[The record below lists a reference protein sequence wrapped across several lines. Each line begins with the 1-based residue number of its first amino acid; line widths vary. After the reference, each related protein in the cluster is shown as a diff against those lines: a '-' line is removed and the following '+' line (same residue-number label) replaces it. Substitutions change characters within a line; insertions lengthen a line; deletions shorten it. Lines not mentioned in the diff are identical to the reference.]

1 MFNKSFGTPFGGGT
15 GGFGNSSTFGQQNT
29 GFGTT
34 GGFGTSAFGTT
45 TNTGGLFGST
55 QNKPGGLFGSSTFS
69 QPATSSTSTGFGFGA
84 ASGTT
89 TSLFG
94 NTGTGTS
101 GGLFSQQN
109 NAFGANKPTSFG
121 SFGTSTSTGGLFGAT
136 NTTANPFG
144 GTNSLFG
151 GAGFSATQ
159 QPGTTVKFNPPTG
172 SDTMVKAGV
181 TTSINT
187 KHQCITAMKEYE
199 NKSLEELRLEDYQ
212 AGRKGPT
219 NQMAAGTGGLFGPAT
234 ATSSAAT
241 GLFGSTA
248 PNTSFS
254 FGQNKSTFGA
264 AAPTTGF
271 GAATGG
277 LFGAQT
283 QPQAGSLFKPFG
295 QTTTTQNTG
304 FSFGNTNTM
313 GQANTSS
320 MGLFGNTAAPQTVG
334 LFGAAQTST
343 ATGFGTTTGLFGQ
356 TNTGFG
362 NVGTQQSLF
371 GNKTAGFGTTTTSA
385 PSFGTGTGL
394 FGNKPA
400 LTLGTGT
407 NTSTFGFGANPAAG
421 SLFGNKPATGG
432 LGTGLG
438 TSFGAAVGT
447 GQPSLFGNNQN
458 KLGTTL
464 GTMGTFGAT
473 GFSSGASTLGFGA
486 PQQPVALADPSA
498 AAAQQAMLQQQLSVL
513 AYSPYGDSPLFRNP
527 LSDPKKKEERL
538 KPTNPTAQK
547 ALTTPTHYKLTP
559 RPATRV
565 RPKALTSS
573 GSSKSQLF
581 DGLDDDEPS
590 LTSGAFIPRKS
601 IKKLVLKNLNNSQY
615 SSQTEPDDLAS
626 PSEYPQNGH
635 SLGGEEEE
643 LRELAGPSGRTDDDP
658 EVTQFYVNPIAKPI
672 PQGRNHSSL
681 QDTISDLN
689 MHKASRNGLELSS
702 DDVSTSLGEESL
714 QEEREDEPQEV
725 QQSPHPAGIVLNRVG
740 YYTIPSMDDLAEMVD
755 ENGDCVVENF
765 TVGRKGYGSIFF
777 PGEVNVAGLNLD
789 DTVHFR
795 RKEVIVYPDDKNK
808 PPEGEGLNRRAE
820 VTLDGVWPNDKT
832 TCTQIRSPERLTDM
846 NYEGRLEKASR
857 KQGARFLEYRPETG
871 SWVFEVAHFS
881 KYGLQDSDEED
892 ELPPKADA
900 KKLKTAALPALRHQQ
915 LPPSQ
920 QQVAP
925 QAQSTV
931 VVDPPSSVAE
941 LDSDMADIT
950 QSVLTESMLG
960 GEEDGDQL
968 GMDMDTTGGKLGGLI
983 SAEHDGFLASNH
995 MASTFG
1001 LNPHTLQIMKASL
1014 FAEDEEEGDMF
1025 QDQALMKL
1033 SADVS
1038 SPRLVLPG
1046 AQKTSGGLLQARFTS
1061 GLLSQLSDSPRP
1073 SFPPPLSRASPSLA
1087 DSPRSLHWAA
1097 PVPGPS
1103 SFLLPPR
1110 TQEPAIRTVGVRR
1123 LGGPVPLKESVTQG
1137 KGGLLM
1143 DAGLFVGRSFRVGW
1157 GPRWTLAHCGHQLSS
1172 PPSKQL
1178 DHQELTKT
1186 DFSFLPK
1193 PARNKPL
1200 AESPYKVVLEQLV
1213 GLEPPEVKW
1222 REEEEEDEESQ
1233 AALHRPLEICLEHST
1248 VSTEASSCP
1257 LVQPQLG
1264 VEALHEY
1271 AKWITELNKS
1281 RGDTD
1286 SLLGHWAEVW
1296 TLCEALWGRL
1306 GPVDQ
1311 EPDAE
1316 APSDYEQQLERRRT
1330 FSAWLSSGATS
1341 RVEEE
1346 VALAGKGRHTDAIFS
1361 YLTGNRISEAC
1372 RLAQKEGDHRLS
1384 LLLSQAM
1391 GSQYSRD
1398 LLSLQLADW
1407 NRLQTDCY
1415 LPEERLRI
1423 FTLLAGKPVWQSSD
1437 SVVNVCSQ
1445 LDWKR
1450 CVAVHLWFMLP
1461 PTASVADALHKY
1473 QAAFQGSCEGGK
1485 YACPPTPPYLEME
1498 QPDMEEEE
1506 EEGEESKR
1514 PLYDLCFHLLK
1525 LYSDRHYSLQQ
1536 LLDPLTVTWQRLD
1549 YRLSWHLWGVL
1560 QALHY
1565 SHLSSS
1571 RQGLLHSSYAA
1582 QLESAGLWHMAVF
1595 ILLHIPDH
1603 TQRERAVRDMLTLH
1617 CPLQETDES
1626 VRREHF
1632 LTQRLQ
1638 IPERWIHEAKATRAR
1653 RDADRHQEAL
1663 HLYRAGYWSQC
1674 HRLLIQH
1681 LASDCIINDN
1691 HDYLLE
1697 FLEGL
1702 AVPERSTTIQDWD
1715 TAGRVYLD
1723 YIRVIKTLQDIQQM
1737 ENAGYELECLYTDVT
1752 SLCSRIELLPC
1763 STARDRLAQS
1773 EMAKRVANILRA
1785 VLSLQ
1790 QGDSLSIP
1798 LAQLAPHI
1806 TRLPMPED
1814 YTLEELRGLTQS
1826 YLRQLIVSQ

>member
-15 GGFGNSSTFGQQNT
+15 GGFGTSSTFGQQNT

-45 TNTGGLFGST
+45 GNTGGLFGST

-84 ASGTT
+84 ASGTS

-94 NTGTGTS
+94 NSGTGTS
-101 GGLFSQQN
+101 SGLFSQQN

-121 SFGTSTSTGGLFGAT
+121 SFGTSTSSGGLFGAT
-136 NTTANPFG
+136 NTTSNPFG
-144 GTNSLFG
+144 GASSLFG
-151 GAGFSATQ
+151 GSGFSAAP

-219 NQMAAGTGGLFGPAT
+219 NPMTAGTGSLFGSAT
-234 ATSSAAT
+234 ATSSTTT
-241 GLFGSTA
+241 GLFGSSA

-264 AAPTTGF
+264 STGGF
-271 GAATGG
+271 GTTTGG
-277 LFGAQT
+277 LFSQQT
-283 QPQAGSLFKPFG
+283 QQQGSSLFKPFG
-295 QTTTTQNTG
+295 QPTTAQSTG
-304 FSFGNTNTM
+304 FSFGNT
-313 GQANTSS
+313 NTSS
-320 MGLFGNTAAPQTVG
+320 MGLFGNTAASQSGG
-334 LFGAAQTST
+334 LFGTAQPST
-343 ATGFGTTTGLFGQ
+343 ATAFGTGTGLFGQ

-362 NVGTQQSLF
+362 NVGTQASLF
-371 GNKTAGFGTTTTSA
+371 GSKTTGFGTTTTSA

-407 NTSTFGFGANPAAG
+407 NTSTFGFGANPPG
-421 SLFGNKPATGG
+421 GTLFGNKPTTGG

-438 TSFGAAVGT
+438 TSFGTVGT
-447 GQPSLFGNNQN
+447 GQTSLFGNNQN

-464 GTMGTFGAT
+464 GTMGTFG
-473 GFSSGASTLGFGA
+473 SSGFNSGANTLGFGA
-486 PQQPVALADPSA
+486 PQQPVALTDPNA
-498 AAAQQAMLQQQLSVL
+498 AVAQQAMLQQQLNVL

-547 ALTTPTHYKLTP
+547 ALTTPSHYKLSP

-590 LTSGAFIPRKS
+590 LTNGAFVPRKS

-615 SSQTEPDDLAS
+615 SSPLNKETDDLAS

-635 SLGGEEEE
+635 SHVEDEEE
-643 LRELAGPSGRTDDDP
+643 LRELGGPGSRVDDDP

-672 PQGRNHSSL
+672 PQGRAHTSL

-689 MHKASRNGLELSS
+689 MHKAVRNSLEMSS
-702 DDVSTSLGEESL
+702 DDVSASLGEESL
-714 QEEREDEPQEV
+714 QEEREEEQQEA
-725 QQSPHPAGIVLNRVG
+725 QSSPHPAGIVLNRVG
-740 YYTIPSMDDLAEMVD
+740 YYTIPSMEELAEMVD
-755 ENGDCVVENF
+755 ENGECVVENF
-765 TVGRKGYGSIFF
+765 TIGRKGYGSIFF
-777 PGEVNVAGLNLD
+777 PGEVNVTGLNLD
-789 DTVHFR
+789 EIVHFR

-881 KYGLQDSDEED
+881 KYGLQDSDEEED
-892 ELPPKADA
+892 VPPKVDP
-900 KKLKTAALPALRHQQ
+900 KKLKTMVPLPPSRLQQ
-915 LPPSQ
+915 HLPPSQ

-931 VVDPPSSVAE
+931 VVDLPGSVAE

-950 QSVLTESMLG
+950 QGFPTESMLG
-960 GEEDGDQL
+960 GEDDSDLL
-968 GMDMDTTGGKLGGLI
+968 GGEMDTLRGKLGGLI
-983 SAEHDGFLASNH
+983 SAEHDSIAASSH
-995 MASTFG
+995 IATTLG
-1001 LNPHTLQIMKASL
+1001 INPHTLQIMKASL
-1014 FAEDEEEGDMF
+1014 FAEDEDEGDLF
-1025 QDQALMKL
+1025 QDQGVMKV
-1033 SADVS
+1033 STDVS
-1038 SPRLVLPG
+1038 SPRFVLPG
-1046 AQKTSGGLLQARFTS
+1046 AQGRSSMGGLLQTRFTS
-1061 GLLSQLSDSPRP
+1061 GLLSQFSDSPRP
-1073 SFPPPLSRASPSLA
+1073 QPLSRASPAAVEPSL
-1087 DSPRSLHWAA
+1087 SLHWAG
-1097 PVPGPS
+1097 PGPS

-1110 TQEPAIRTVGVRR
+1110 TPEPSIRTVGVRR

-1143 DAGLFVGRSFRVGW
+1143 DAGLFMGRSFRVGW
-1157 GPRWTLAHCGHQLSS
+1157 GPAWTLAHCGHRLSS
-1172 PPSKQL
+1172 PSSKQL
-1178 DHQELTKT
+1178 DQQELTKT

-1193 PARNKPL
+1193 PARSKPL
-1200 AESPYKVVLEQLV
+1200 IESPYKVVLEQLV
-1213 GLEPPEVKW
+1213 ALVPPAVKAS
-1222 REEEEEDEESQ
+1222 EEEEDDEVSQ
-1233 AALHRPLEICLEHST
+1233 AVLQRPLEICLKHST
-1248 VSTEASSCP
+1248 VSTMDDSTCP
-1257 LVQPQLG
+1257 LVQPQPG
-1264 VEALHEY
+1264 VAALHEY
-1271 AKWITELNKS
+1271 AEWIVELKDKQ
-1281 RGDTD
+1281 GDAD
-1286 SLLGHWAEVW
+1286 PILGYWAEVW

-1306 GPVDQ
+1306 GPTDQ
-1311 EPDAE
+1311 EPDVE
-1316 APSDYEQQLERRRT
+1316 APSDYEQQLARRRS
-1330 FSAWLSSGATS
+1330 FSAWLSCGATY

-1346 VALAGKGRHTDAIFS
+1346 VALAGKGRHTEAVFS

-1391 GSQYSRD
+1391 GSQYCRD
-1398 LLSLQLADW
+1398 LLALQLADW
-1407 NRLQTDCY
+1407 NRTKTDGY

-1437 SVVNVCSQ
+1437 SMVNVCSQ

-1450 CVAVHLWFMLP
+1450 SLAVHLWFMLP
-1461 PTASVADALHKY
+1461 PTASVADALAEY
-1473 QAAFQGSCEGGK
+1473 ETAFQGSCESGK
-1485 YACPPTPPYLEME
+1485 YACAPVPPYLEVE
-1498 QPDMEEEE
+1498 QADMDDEEEE
-1506 EEGEESKR
+1506 PKR

-1536 LLDPLTVTWQRLD
+1536 LLDPLTVTWERLD

-1565 SHLSSS
+1565 SHLSSLG
-1571 RQGLLHSSYAA
+1571 QGLLHSSYAA

-1603 TQRERAVRDMLTLH
+1603 AQRERAVREVLTLH
-1617 CPLQETDES
+1617 CPLQPTDES
-1626 VRREHF
+1626 VQRERF
-1632 LTQRLQ
+1632 LTERLL
-1638 IPERWIHEAKATRAR
+1638 IPEEWIHEAKAMRAR
-1653 RDADRHQEAL
+1653 RDADRHKEAL
-1663 HLYRAGYWSQC
+1663 HLYQAGYWSQC

-1702 AVPERSTTIQDWD
+1702 AVPEHSATIQDWD

-1737 ENAGYELECLYTDVT
+1737 ENAGYELERLYTDVT

-1763 STARDRLAQS
+1763 RTARDRLAQS

-1790 QGDSLSIP
+1790 HGDAAPDSLSIP

>member
-15 GGFGNSSTFGQQNT
+15 GGFGTSSTFGQQNT

-34 GGFGTSAFGTT
+34 GGFGTSAFGAT

-84 ASGTT
+84 ASGTS

-94 NTGTGTS
+94 NTGTGTT

-109 NAFGANKPTSFG
+109 NAFGANKPSSFG
-121 SFGTSTSTGGLFGAT
+121 SFGTSTSSGGLFGAT
-136 NTTANPFG
+136 NTTSNPFG

-151 GAGFSATQ
+151 GSGFSAAQ

-219 NQMAAGTGGLFGPAT
+219 NPIAAGTGSLFGSAT
-234 ATSSAAT
+234 ATSSATT
-241 GLFGSTA
+241 GLFGTSA

-264 AAPTTGF
+264 APTASFNTT
-271 GAATGG
+271 TGG
-277 LFGAQT
+277 LFGT
-283 QPQAGSLFKPFG
+283 QNPQQATPSLFKPFG
-295 QTTTTQNTG
+295 QTTTTQSTG

-320 MGLFGNTAAPQTVG
+320 MGLFGNTAAPQSGG
-334 LFGAAQTST
+334 LFGAAQTSA
-343 ATGFGTTTGLFGQ
+343 ATGFGTATGLFGQ
-356 TNTGFG
+356 TNPGFG
-362 NVGTQQSLF
+362 SVGTQSSLF

-385 PSFGTGTGL
+385 PSFGAGTGL

-407 NTSTFGFGANPAAG
+407 NASTFGFGANPAAG

-438 TSFGAAVGT
+438 TSFGTAVGT
-447 GQPSLFGNNQN
+447 GQASLFGNNQN

-464 GTMGTFGAT
+464 GTFGAT
-473 GFSSGASTLGFGA
+473 GFNSGNSTLGFGA
-486 PQQPVALADPSA
+486 PQQPIALSDPSA

-573 GSSKSQLF
+573 GASKSQLF

-590 LTSGAFIPRKS
+590 LTNGAFIPRKS
-601 IKKLVLKNLNNSQY
+601 IKKLVLKNLNSSQY
-615 SSQTEPDDLAS
+615 SSPINKETDDLAS

-635 SLGGEEEE
+635 SHVEDEDE
-643 LRELAGPSGRTDDDP
+643 LRELPGPSSRADDDP

-672 PQGRNHSSL
+672 PQGRSQASL

-689 MHKASRNGLELSS
+689 MHKPARNGMELSS
-702 DDVSTSLGEESL
+702 DDVSASLGEESL
-714 QEEREDEPQEV
+714 LEDREEEQQES
-725 QQSPHPAGIVLNRVG
+725 QSPHPAGIVLNRVG
-740 YYTIPSMDDLAEMVD
+740 YYTIPSMEELAEMVD
-755 ENGDCVVENF
+755 DHGECVVENF
-765 TVGRKGYGSIFF
+765 SVGRKGYGSIFF
-777 PGEVNVAGLNLD
+777 PGEVNVTGLNLD
-789 DTVHFR
+789 EIVHFR

-832 TCTQIRSPERLTDM
+832 SCTQIRSPERLTDM

-892 ELPPKADA
+892 DVPPKVDP
-900 KKLKTAALPALRHQQ
+900 KKLKTMSLPPSRLQQQ

-931 VVDPPSSVAE
+931 VVDLPGSVAE

-950 QSVLTESMLG
+950 QGFPTESMLG
-960 GEEDGDQL
+960 VEDGDML
-968 GMDMDTTGGKLGGLI
+968 ATDVDTMSGKLGGL
-983 SAEHDGFLASNH
+983 SSVEHDVICASSH
-995 MASTFG
+995 IASSLG
-1001 LNPHTLQIMKASL
+1001 INPHTLQIMKASL
-1014 FAEDEEEGDMF
+1014 FAEDEEESDMF
-1025 QDQALMKL
+1025 HDQGVMKI

-1046 AQKTSGGLLQARFTS
+1046 AQSRPSVGGLLQARFTS
-1061 GLLSQLSDSPRP
+1061 GLISQLSDSPCTSLP
-1073 SFPPPLSRASPSLA
+1073 PPPPLSAASS
-1087 DSPRSLHWAA
+1087 A
-1097 PVPGPS
+1097 PLEPCRWVAPGPS
-1103 SFLLPPR
+1103 SFLLSSRPP
-1110 TQEPAIRTVGVRR
+1110 EPAVRTVGVRR
-1123 LGGPVPLKESVTQG
+1123 LGGPVPLKESITQG

-1143 DAGLFVGRSFRVGW
+1143 DAGLFAGRSFRVGW
-1157 GPRWTLAHCGHQLSS
+1157 GPGWMLAHCGHRLSS
-1172 PPSKQL
+1172 PPSKLL
-1178 DHQELTKT
+1178 DRELINKT

-1193 PARNKPL
+1193 PARSKPL
-1200 AESPYKVVLEQLV
+1200 TESPYKVVLEQLE
-1213 GLEPPEVKW
+1213 GLEPPGGKTSK
-1222 REEEEEDEESQ
+1222 EEDEESQ
-1233 AALHRPLEICLEHST
+1233 VVLQRPLEICLKHST
-1248 VSTEASSCP
+1248 VSTSDTSACP
-1257 LVQPQLG
+1257 LVRPQPG
-1264 VEALHEY
+1264 VAALHEY
-1271 AKWITELNKS
+1271 AEWIMELNDKQ
-1281 RGDTD
+1281 GEADP
-1286 SLLGHWAEVW
+1286 LLGYWAEVW

-1306 GPVDQ
+1306 GPADQ
-1311 EPDAE
+1311 EPDVE
-1316 APSDYEQQLERRRT
+1316 TSSEYRQQLERRRT
-1330 FSAWLSSGATS
+1330 FSAWLSRGATC

-1346 VALAGKGRHTDAIFS
+1346 VALAGKGCHTDAIFS
-1361 YLTGNRISEAC
+1361 YLTGHRISEAC

-1391 GSQYSRD
+1391 GFQYSRD
-1398 LLSLQLADW
+1398 LLALQLADW
-1407 NRLQTDCY
+1407 NRMQTDSY
-1415 LPEERLRI
+1415 LSEERLRI

-1437 SVVNVCSQ
+1437 SVVNVCSE

-1461 PTASVADALHKY
+1461 PTASVADALTKY
-1473 QAAFQGSCEGGK
+1473 EVAFQGLCEGGK
-1485 YACPPTPPYLEME
+1485 YACAPLPPYLEAE
-1498 QPDMEEEE
+1498 QPDMEEEQE
-1506 EEGEESKR
+1506 EPSKR
-1514 PLYDLCFHLLK
+1514 QLYDLCFHLLK
-1525 LYSDRHYSLQQ
+1525 LYSDRHYGLQQ
-1536 LLDPLTVTWQRLD
+1536 LLEPLTVTWQRLD

-1565 SHLSSS
+1565 SHLSAS
-1571 RQGLLHSSYAA
+1571 RQGLLHASYAA
-1582 QLESAGLWHMAVF
+1582 QLESVGLWHMAIF
-1595 ILLHIPDH
+1595 ILLHIPDD
-1603 TQRERAVRDMLTLH
+1603 TQRERAVRELLTLH
-1617 CPLQETDES
+1617 CPLQETDQS
-1626 VRREHF
+1626 VWREHF
-1632 LTQRLQ
+1632 LTERLL

-1653 RDADRHQEAL
+1653 RDGDRHQEAL
-1663 HLYRAGYWSQC
+1663 HLYRAGYWNQC

-1681 LASDCIINDN
+1681 LASDCIINDS

-1702 AVPERSTTIQDWD
+1702 AVPEHSATIQDWD

-1737 ENAGYELECLYTDVT
+1737 ENAGYELERLYTDVT

-1773 EMAKRVANILRA
+1773 EMATRVANILRV
-1785 VLSLQ
+1785 VLRLQ
-1790 QGDSLSIP
+1790 QGDAASDSLSIP

>member
-15 GGFGNSSTFGQQNT
+15 GGFGTSSTFGQQNT
-29 GFGTT
+29 GFGAT
-34 GGFGTSAFGTT
+34 GGFGTSAFGATS
-45 TNTGGLFGST
+45 NTGGLFGST
-55 QNKPGGLFGSSTFS
+55 QTKPGGLFGSSTFS

-84 ASGTT
+84 TSGAS

-109 NAFGANKPTSFG
+109 NAFGANKPTTFG
-121 SFGTSTSTGGLFGAT
+121 SFGTSTSSGGLFGST
-136 NTTANPFG
+136 NTTTNPFG

-151 GAGFSATQ
+151 GSGFSAAQ

-219 NQMAAGTGGLFGPAT
+219 NPMAAGTGSLFGT

-241 GLFGSTA
+241 GLFGSSA

-254 FGQNKSTFGA
+254 FGQNKSTFGTPA
-264 AAPTTGF
+264 TGGF
-271 GAATGG
+271 GTTTGG
-277 LFGAQT
+277 LFSQPNPPQT
-283 QPQAGSLFKPFG
+283 ASLFKPFG
-295 QTTTTQNTG
+295 QTTTAQSTG
-304 FSFGNTNTM
+304 FTFGNTNTM

-320 MGLFGNTAAPQTVG
+320 MGLFGNTAPSQSSG
-334 LFGAAQTST
+334 LFGTTQAST
-343 ATGFGTTTGLFGQ
+343 ATGFGTGTGLFGQ
-356 TNTGFG
+356 PNTGFG
-362 NVGTQQSLF
+362 NVGTQPTLF
-371 GNKTAGFGTTTTSA
+371 GNKTTGFGTTTTSA

-394 FGNKPA
+394 FGNKPT
-400 LTLGTGT
+400 LTLGTAT
-407 NTSTFGFGANPAAG
+407 NTSTFGFGGNAPGG
-421 SLFGNKPATGG
+421 SLFGNKSTTGG

-438 TSFGAAVGT
+438 TSFGTVGT
-447 GQPSLFGNNQN
+447 GPTLFGNNQT
-458 KLGTTL
+458 KLGSTL
-464 GTMGTFGAT
+464 GTMGTFGTT
-473 GFSSGASTLGFGA
+473 GFNSGTSALGFGA
-486 PQQPVALADPSA
+486 PQQPIALTDPNA
-498 AAAQQAMLQQQLSVL
+498 AAAQQALLQQQFSVL

-573 GSSKSQLF
+573 GASKSQLF

-590 LTSGAFIPRKS
+590 LTNGAFIPRKS
-601 IKKLVLKNLNNSQY
+601 IKKLVLKNLNSSQY
-615 SSQTEPDDLAS
+615 SSPNNKETDDLAS
-626 PSEYPQNGH
+626 PPEYPQNGH
-635 SLGGEEEE
+635 SHMEDEE
-643 LRELAGPSGRTDDDP
+643 LREVPRPSSRVDDDL

-672 PQGRNHSSL
+672 PQGRAQASL

-689 MHKASRNGLELSS
+689 MHKQSRNGLELSS
-702 DDVSTSLGEESL
+702 DDVSASLGEESL
-714 QEEREDEPQEV
+714 QEDQEEEQQES
-725 QQSPHPAGIVLNRVG
+725 QQSPHPAGIVLSRVG
-740 YYTIPSMDDLAEMVD
+740 YYTIPSMDELAEMVD
-755 ENGDCVVENF
+755 ENGQCVVENF
-765 TVGRKGYGSIFF
+765 SIGRKGYGSVFF

-789 DTVHFR
+789 EIVHFR

-832 TCTQIRSPERLTDM
+832 TCTQIRSPERLTEM

-881 KYGLQDSDEED
+881 KYGLQDSDED
-892 ELPPKADA
+892 EEVPHKAEP
-900 KKLKTAALPALRHQQ
+900 KKLKTMMPLPPSRLQQQQQ

-925 QAQSTV
+925 QAQSAA
-931 VVDPPSSVAE
+931 VVDLPGGFAE

-950 QSVLTESMLG
+950 QTLPTDSMLG
-960 GEEDGDQL
+960 GEEDGDL
-968 GMDMDTTGGKLGGLI
+968 LPGEMDTMGGKLGGLPSVVHDCI
-983 SAEHDGFLASNH
+983 STSSH
-995 MASTFG
+995 MASSLG
-1001 LNPHTLQIMKASL
+1001 INPHTLQIMKASL
-1014 FAEDEEEGDMF
+1014 FAEEEDEGDMF
-1025 QDQALMKL
+1025 QDQGASKV
-1033 SADVS
+1033 ATEVS

-1046 AQKTSGGLLQARFTS
+1046 AQGRPSVGGLLQARFTS
-1061 GLLSQLSDSPRP
+1061 GLLPHLSDS
-1073 SFPPPLSRASPSLA
+1073 SHPPLPPSRASPAVVEPS
-1087 DSPRSLHWAA
+1087 RSLQW
-1097 PVPGPS
+1097 PGPGPS
-1103 SFLLPPR
+1103 SFLLPTR
-1110 TQEPAIRTVGVRR
+1110 TPEPSIRTVGARR

-1143 DAGLFVGRSFRVGW
+1143 DNGLFVARSFRVGW
-1157 GPRWTLAHCGHQLSS
+1157 GPGWTLAHCGSPLSTLT
-1172 PPSKQL
+1172 SKQL
-1178 DHQELTKT
+1178 QHQQLTSKT

-1193 PARNKPL
+1193 PARTKPL
-1200 AESPYKVVLEQLV
+1200 TESPYKVVLEQLE
-1213 GLEPPEVKW
+1213 GLESPRLKTSDED
-1222 REEEEEDEESQ
+1222 DEESHAVLQ
-1233 AALHRPLEICLEHST
+1233 RPLEICLKHST
-1248 VSTEASSCP
+1248 VSTLDFSACP
-1257 LVQPQLG
+1257 LVRPQPG
-1264 VEALHEY
+1264 VAALHEY
-1271 AKWITELNKS
+1271 AEWISELCDKQ
-1281 RGDTD
+1281 GGTD
-1286 SLLGHWAEVW
+1286 PLLGQWAEVW
-1296 TLCEALWGRL
+1296 TLCESLWGRL
-1306 GPVDQ
+1306 GSQ
-1311 EPDAE
+1311 EQEIDVEPS
-1316 APSDYEQQLERRRT
+1316 SDYEQQLERRRA
-1330 FSAWLSSGATS
+1330 FSAWLSRGATH

-1346 VALAGKGRHTDAIFS
+1346 VAQAEKGRHTEAIFS

-1384 LLLSQAM
+1384 LLLSQAT

-1398 LLSLQLADW
+1398 LLTLQLADW
-1407 NRLQTDCY
+1407 NRMQTDCY
-1415 LPEERLRI
+1415 LTEERLRI
-1423 FTLLAGKPVWQSSD
+1423 FALLAGKPVWQSSD
-1437 SVVNVCSQ
+1437 SAVNVCSE

-1450 CVAVHLWFMLP
+1450 CMAVHLWFMLP
-1461 PTASVADALHKY
+1461 PTASVADALAKY
-1473 QAAFQGSCEGGK
+1473 EAAFQGSSEGPR
-1485 YACPPTPPYLEME
+1485 YACAPLPPYME
-1498 QPDMEEEE
+1498 ADQSDLEEEE
-1506 EEGEESKR
+1506 EESKR

-1536 LLDPLTVTWQRLD
+1536 LLDPLTVTWDRLD
-1549 YRLSWHLWGVL
+1549 YQLSWHLWGVL

-1565 SHLSSS
+1565 SHLSAS
-1571 RQGLLHSSYAA
+1571 RQGLLHTSYAA
-1582 QLESAGLWHMAVF
+1582 QLESSGLWHLAVF

-1603 TQRERAVRDMLTLH
+1603 TQRERAVREMLTLH
-1617 CPLQETDES
+1617 CPLQETDDS
-1626 VRREHF
+1626 AQRERF
-1632 LTQRLQ
+1632 LTERLL
-1638 IPERWIHEAKATRAR
+1638 IPEQWIHEAKATRAH
-1653 RDADRHQEAL
+1653 RDADRHQQAL
-1663 HLYRAGYWSQC
+1663 HLYRAGYWNQC

-1702 AVPERSTTIQDWD
+1702 AVPEHSTTIQDWD

-1723 YIRVIKTLQDIQQM
+1723 YIRVIKTLRDIQQM
-1737 ENAGYELECLYTDVT
+1737 ENAGYELERLYSDVT

-1773 EMAKRVANILRA
+1773 EMAKRVANILRV

-1790 QGDSLSIP
+1790 QGEAASDPLSVP
-1798 LAQLAPHI
+1798 LAQLAPHVS
-1806 TRLPMPED
+1806 RLPMPED
-1814 YTLEELRGLTQS
+1814 YALEELRGLTQS

>member
-15 GGFGNSSTFGQQNT
+15 GGFGTSSTFGQQNT

-84 ASGTT
+84 AGGTS

-94 NTGTGTS
+94 NTGTGAT

-109 NAFGANKPTSFG
+109 NAFSANKPAAFG
-121 SFGTSTSTGGLFGAT
+121 SFGTSTSSGGLFGST
-136 NTTANPFG
+136 NTTSNPFG
-144 GTNSLFG
+144 GSNSLFG
-151 GAGFSATQ
+151 GSGFSAAQ

-219 NQMAAGTGGLFGPAT
+219 NPMAAGTGSLFGT
-234 ATSSAAT
+234 ATSSTTT
-241 GLFGSTA
+241 GLFGSSA

-254 FGQNKSTFGA
+254 FGGNKSTFGA
-264 AAPTTGF
+264 APAGGF
-271 GAATGG
+271 GTATGG
-277 LFGAQT
+277 LFGQPAQ
-283 QPQAGSLFKPFG
+283 QPAGSLFKPFS
-295 QTTTTQNTG
+295 QTTTTQTTG

-313 GQANTSS
+313 GQTNTSS
-320 MGLFGNTAAPQTVG
+320 MGLFGNTAASQPGG
-334 LFGAAQTST
+334 LFGATQTST
-343 ATGFGTTTGLFGQ
+343 ASGFGAASGLFGP
-356 TNTGFG
+356 TNAGFG
-362 NVGTQQSLF
+362 NMGTQSLF

-400 LTLGTGT
+400 LTLGTGN

-421 SLFGNKPATGG
+421 SLFGNKSTTGG

-438 TSFGAAVGT
+438 TSFGTVGP
-447 GQPSLFGNNQN
+447 GQTLFGNNQN

-473 GFSSGASTLGFGA
+473 GFSGGTSTLGFGA

-498 AAAQQAMLQQQLSVL
+498 AAAQQAMLQQQLNVL

-547 ALTTPTHYKLTP
+547 ALTTPSHYKLTP

-565 RPKALTSS
+565 RPKALNSS

-590 LTSGAFIPRKS
+590 LTNGAFVPRKS
-601 IKKLVLKNLNNSQY
+601 IKKLVLKNLNSSQY
-615 SSQTEPDDLAS
+615 NSSLKDGDELSS
-626 PSEYPQNGH
+626 PPEYPHNGH
-635 SLGGEEEE
+635 SHLDDDEDQ
-643 LRELAGPSGRTDDDP
+643 REPARSGSRADDDP
-658 EVTQFYVNPIAKPI
+658 EVTNFYVNPIAKPI
-672 PQGRNHSSL
+672 PQGRGQPGL

-689 MHKASRNGLELSS
+689 MHKSSRIGLELSG
-702 DDVSTSLGEESL
+702 DDVSASVGEESL
-714 QEEREDEPQEV
+714 QEEREDEEEEEQQES
-725 QQSPHPAGIVLNRVG
+725 QRSPHPAGIVLSRVG
-740 YYTIPSMDDLAEMVD
+740 YYTIPSMEDLAEMVD
-755 ENGDCVVENF
+755 EQGECVVENF
-765 TVGRKGYGSIFF
+765 TVGRKGYGSVFF
-777 PGEVNVAGLNLD
+777 PGAVNVTGLNLD
-789 DTVHFR
+789 DIVHFR

-832 TCTQIRSPERLTDM
+832 SCTQIRSPERLADM
-846 NYEGRLEKASR
+846 NYEGRLERASR

-881 KYGLQDSDEED
+881 KYGLQDSDEDED
-892 ELPPKADA
+892 VPLKVDV
-900 KKLKTAALPALRHQQ
+900 KKLKTSVPAGKPPQQ
-915 LPPSQ
+915 Q

-925 QAQSTV
+925 QAQSMTV
-931 VVDPPSSVAE
+931 EAPGGGMAE

-950 QSVLTESMLG
+950 QSCLTDILSP
-960 GEEDGDQL
+960 GEEDG
-968 GMDMDTTGGKLGGLI
+968 GGEVMEMTGG
-983 SAEHDGFLASNH
+983 SFPTEHDGVSTSGH
-995 MASTFG
+995 MASSLG
-1001 LNPHTLQIMKASL
+1001 INPHALQIMKASL
-1014 FAEDEEEGDMF
+1014 FAEDDDDGDMF
-1025 QDQALMKL
+1025 DQTKL
-1033 SADVS
+1033 SVDVS

-1046 AQKTSGGLLQARFTS
+1046 RPSVGGLLQARFTS
-1061 GLLSQLSDSPRP
+1061 TLLHHQLDSP
-1073 SFPPPLSRASPSLA
+1073 
-1087 DSPRSLHWAA
+1087 AA
-1097 PVPGPS
+1097 PLTPS
-1103 SFLLPPR
+1103 RGSPAALEPSRPAQRARLGHSPASFLLPPR
-1110 TQEPAIRTVGVRR
+1110 APEPPIRTVGVRR
-1123 LGGPVPLKESVTQG
+1123 LGGPVPLKESITQG

-1143 DAGLFVGRSFRVGW
+1143 DTGLFAVRSFRVGW
-1157 GPRWTLAHCGHQLSS
+1157 GPGWTLAHCGRPLGSAT
-1172 PPSKQL
+1172 PTKQ
-1178 DHQELTKT
+1178 EVGPKA

-1200 AESPYKVVLEQLV
+1200 AESPYKVMLERLEA
-1213 GLEPPEVKW
+1213 LEPPRLKASED
-1222 REEEEEDEESQ
+1222 EEEDEEEGQ
-1233 AALHRPLEICLEHST
+1233 AVLQRPLEICLKHST
-1248 VSTEASSCP
+1248 VSTPDGSACP
-1257 LVQPQLG
+1257 LVRPQPG
-1264 VEALHEY
+1264 VAALHDY
-1271 AKWITELNKS
+1271 AEWICELKEQQ
-1281 RGDTD
+1281 GDAD
-1286 SLLGHWAEVW
+1286 PVLGHWAEVW

-1306 GPVDQ
+1306 GP
-1311 EPDAE
+1311 PDHLELDGE
-1316 APSDYEQQLERRRT
+1316 ASAGEYEQQRERRRS
-1330 FSAWLSSGATS
+1330 FSAWLSRGAAG

-1346 VALAGKGRHTDAIFS
+1346 VARAGKGCHTEAIFS

-1372 RLAQKEGDHRLS
+1372 RVAQKEGDHRLS
-1384 LLLSQAM
+1384 LLLSQAA

-1398 LLSLQLADW
+1398 LLALQLADW
-1407 NRLQTDCY
+1407 NRMKTDCY

-1437 SVVNVCSQ
+1437 SAVNVCSE

-1461 PTASVADALHKY
+1461 PTASVADALARY
-1473 QAAFQGSCEGGK
+1473 ESAFQGSCDSGK
-1485 YACPPTPPYLEME
+1485 YACPPLPPYLEE
-1498 QPDMEEEE
+1498 EPEDEEEE
-1506 EEGEESKR
+1506 ECKR

-1536 LLDPLTVTWQRLD
+1536 LLDPLSVTWRRLD

-1565 SHLSSS
+1565 QHLGAS
-1571 RQGLLHSSYAA
+1571 RQGLLHASYAA
-1582 QLESAGLWHMAVF
+1582 QLESAGLWHLAVL
-1595 ILLHIPDH
+1595 ILLHIPDNS
-1603 TQRERAVRDMLTLH
+1603 QRERAVREVLTLH
-1617 CPLQETDES
+1617 VSPCES
-1626 VRREHF
+1626 EESLRRERF
-1632 LTQRLQ
+1632 LVERLLVPQ
-1638 IPERWIHEAKATRAR
+1638 RWIHEAKATRAR
-1653 RDADRHQEAL
+1653 RDGDRHQQAL
-1663 HLYRAGYWSQC
+1663 HLYKAGHWNQC
-1674 HRLLIQH
+1674 HRLIIRH

-1697 FLEGL
+1697 FLQGL
-1702 AVPERSTTIQDWD
+1702 SVPEHSATIQDWD

-1737 ENAGYELECLYTDVT
+1737 ENAGYELERLHGDVT

-1790 QGDSLSIP
+1790 HSDAAPDSLGVP

-1806 TRLPMPED
+1806 SRLPMPED
-1814 YTLEELRGLTQS
+1814 YTLEELRGLTQA
-1826 YLRQLIVSQ
+1826 YLRQLVVSQ